1 VSQLF
6 ARSKP
11 QVLIVGAGPTGLTL
25 ANALAV
31 YGVPFEIVDAKEAP
45 SRDSKALVLNV
56 ASLAGL
62 ELLGVRV
69 GERGKPLR
77 RANIFWQG
85 RRLSAVDVSRVD
97 YPNAHM
103 IAQPQHQTEEDLLR
117 ALERTTA
124 SKSPVAWG
132 SRLTGLTQAGDH
144 VSVEGVDAQGAP
156 WRREYSFVVGC
167 DGKRSVVR
175 EALGIDLVGHDYAM
189 HFVLG
194 DFHLSWGAKDDA
206 AYYHVDED
214 TFFIAVPLGEGQW
227 RLVLKR
233 EGAPAELEQSHELL
247 RRAAQRFLGADV
259 RMGEPLWL
267 SQAPFYERTATALGS
282 GRVLIAGDA
291 AHLFSPIGGTGMNTG
306 IQDAL
311 NLGWKLARVLRGQGD
326 AARLLQSY
334 LDERLEAAKGN
345 AMATDRSTRLIARID
360 RDEASVLPFVPAL
373 RRRRILGR
381 VLPMQVSGLTL
392 RYASQALVAGL
403 SRGAGCFSLG
413 FNELRARTQEAGM
426 QPNAAAVWVVVST
439 SADVSH
445 DLVDRVASRLQKFAE
460 LVHLVA
466 VSGEGDVPSA
476 ADAVPRV
483 VVSRRCVRR
492 LQTSAGVT
500 LLAVRPDGVV
510 GFAGEE
516 SELDQLSAYLEA
528 LCRPAAPFDRP
539 AQNSAVQD
547 GVLHLQ
553 GRSSKS
559 SNETLQTRGTQ

>member
-1 VSQLF
+1 
-6 ARSKP
+6 
-11 QVLIVGAGPTGLTL
+11 L
-25 ANALAV
+25 ANALAA
-31 YGVPFEIVDAKEAP
+31 YGVPFEIVDAKDAP
-45 SRDSKALVLNV
+45 NRDSKALVLNV

-69 GERGKPLR
+69 GARGKPLR

-103 IAQPQHQTEEDLLR
+103 IAQPQHQTEQDLLH
-117 ALERTTA
+117 ALEGATA
-124 SKSPVAWG
+124 SRSPVAWG
-132 SRLTGLTQAGDH
+132 TRLTGLTQAADH
-144 VSVEGVDAQGAP
+144 VSVEGVDAHGTA
-156 WRREYSFVVGC
+156 WRKEYSYVVGC

-175 EALGIDLVGHDYAM
+175 EALGIDLVGHDYSM

-194 DFHLSWGAKDDA
+194 DFRLNWGAKDDA

-233 EGAPAELEQSHELL
+233 DGAPAQIEQSHDLL

-259 RMGEPLWL
+259 TLGEPLWL
-267 SQAPFYERTATALGS
+267 SQAPFYERTATGLGT

-326 AARLLQSY
+326 ASRLLQSY

-345 AMATDRSTRLIARID
+345 AVATDRSTRLIARMD

-413 FNELRARTQEAGM
+413 FNELRARAREAGM
-426 QPNAAAVWVVVST
+426 QPNAAAVWVMVLTSSGVSR
-439 SADVSH
+439 
-445 DLVDRVASRLQKFAE
+445 DLFDHVTSRLQKFSE

-466 VSGEGDVPSA
+466 VSEEGDVPSA

-483 VVSRRCVRR
+483 VVSRRCLRR
-492 LQTSAGVT
+492 LQPSAGVT
-500 LLAVRPDGVV
+500 LLAVRPDGIV
-510 GFAGEE
+510 GFAGEV
-516 SELDQLSAYLEA
+516 SELDQLSTYLEP
-528 LCRPAAPFDRP
+528 LCS
-539 AQNSAVQD
+539 SATTLGRSAHDSVVQAN
-547 GVLHLQ
+547 